1 MARISIRE
9 KKQRRSHM
17 LWGSA
22 ALLMALFIV
31 GLAAYFLVT
40 AKDDLNSE
48 TLCPSEGPLG
58 HYILLVDKTD
68 PLSFIQKEAFQV
80 ELESIVRHKL
90 PEGYLF
96 SVFSLGENFQNNAK
110 PLVELCN
117 PGDGKEKSHWT
128 TTVSILQKQYQEK
141 FLTPLLQKSEELV
154 SAKHAKESPIFEMI
168 QLVSINGFQKH
179 AVKGEKK
186 LIIMSDMLHNTSQ
199 FNMYKSKFDF
209 EDFAVSPYGKKSQL
223 ELSNV
228 SVELYYLMNTPSL
241 QTRKHAL
248 FWEQFFNNSGAR
260 VVAIRPLG
268 G

>member
-9 KKQRRSHM
+9 KKQRRSQM

-22 ALLMALFIV
+22 ALLMALIIV
-31 GLAAYFLVT
+31 GLAAFFLTT

-58 HYILLVDKTD
+58 HYVLLVDKTD
-68 PLSFIQKEAFQV
+68 PFSFIQKEALQV
-80 ELESIVRHKL
+80 ELENIVKHKL
-90 PEGYLF
+90 PENYLF

-117 PGDGKEKSHWT
+117 PGDGKGKSHWT
-128 TTVSILQKQYQEK
+128 TTVPILQKRYQEK
-141 FLTPLLQKSEELV
+141 FLTPLQQIFEDLT
-154 SAKHAKESPIFEMI
+154 SAERAKESPIFEMI

-179 AVKGEKK
+179 AVLGEKK

-199 FNMYKSKFDF
+199 FSMYKSKFDF
-209 EDFAVSPYGKKSQL
+209 EEFVVSPYGKKAQL

-228 SVELYYLMNTPSL
+228 SVELYYLMNSPSL

-248 FWEQFFNNSGAR
+248 FWEKFFDNAEAR